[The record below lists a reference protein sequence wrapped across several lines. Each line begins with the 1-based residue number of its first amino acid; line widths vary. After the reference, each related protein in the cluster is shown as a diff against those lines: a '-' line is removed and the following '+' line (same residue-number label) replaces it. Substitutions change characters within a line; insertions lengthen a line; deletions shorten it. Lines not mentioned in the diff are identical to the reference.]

1 MSSRCKNVMLIF
13 CVNLIFILRHA
24 YLEVILSVYIRQ
36 EPLGFLL
43 VNKQTYIC
51 KICCVCCVLCL

>member
-1 MSSRCKNVMLIF
+1 MSSRCKNALLIS

-24 YLEVILSVYIRQ
+24 YLEVTLSVSIRQ

-43 VNKQTYIC
+43 VNKRIFVRSTCITYYVY
-51 KICCVCCVLCL
+51 K